1 MQSSENAW
9 EPLSLFFSPT
19 FFWAA
24 VGEGLN
30 RDLKQSQTLVDIAAA
45 TLSQSPSF
53 PPTYHE
59 KQRALSYEEPE

>member
-1 MQSSENAW
+1 MLPSENSW
-9 EPLSLFFSPT
+9 EPLPLFFSPT

-24 VGEGLN
+24 VGERLDRG
-30 RDLKQSQTLVDIAAA
+30 LKQSQTLVDIAAA